1 MNDNTIFINC
11 PFDEEYQPLLRAL
24 LFAVCY
30 YGLEPKIASTDLD
43 SKSDRLKRIIELMKA
58 SRYSIH
64 DLSRMKAKRKGEYYR
79 MNMPFELGLDY
90 GLCGENKLFLIFENN
105 PYRLKIALSDVNGWD
120 VRPHNDKEEDI
131 IMEFRKWYVAANPH
145 LGKKQKTF
153 SSSRIWYDYNIFQVG
168 FEDFKNANGL
178 KDREISVAE
187 YIDYVKSFFATSKPT
202 T

>member
-58 SRYSIH
+58 TRYSIH

-90 GLCGENKLFLIFENN
+90 GLCGEDKLFLIFENN

-145 LGKKQKTF
+145 LSKRQKSF
-153 SSSRIWYDYNIFQVG
+153 SSSRIWYDFNIFQVG

-178 KDREISVAE
+178 KDREMSVAE
-187 YIDYVKSFFATSKPT
+187 YIDYVKSFFATNKPT